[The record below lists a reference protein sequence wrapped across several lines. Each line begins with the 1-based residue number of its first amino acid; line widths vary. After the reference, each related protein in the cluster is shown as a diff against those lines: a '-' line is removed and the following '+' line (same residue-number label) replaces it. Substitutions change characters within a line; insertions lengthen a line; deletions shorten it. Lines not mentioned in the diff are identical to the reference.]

1 MLGSVKLPLN
11 METLNIWVAVTSLA
25 VLIQAG
31 ILVALYVSVRKTS
44 ARMEAI
50 ATDLHAKTGPILE
63 STQAIVVDSRPKI
76 EAITDNLMVASA
88 SIKSQVERLDA
99 TVSDAVDRTR
109 LQIIRADDLVTRTMD
124 RVEETTDV
132 VHRSV
137 ISPVRQMA
145 GLVSGLAT
153 GIGAFFGR
161 RGNDG
166 RDEAT
171 QDEEMFI

>member
-1 MLGSVKLPLN
+1 
-11 METLNIWVAVTSLA
+11 MEQLNIWIAITSLA
-25 VLIQAG
+25 VVIQAG
-31 ILVALYVSVRKTS
+31 ILVALYVSVRKSS

-50 ATDLHAKTGPILE
+50 LSDLHKKTAPILE
-63 STQAIVVDSRPKI
+63 STQSIVVDSRPKI
-76 EAITDNLMVASA
+76 EAITDNLLAAST

-124 RVEETTDV
+124 RVEETTDI
-132 VHRSV
+132 VHKTV

-145 GLVSGLAT
+145 GLVTGLTT

-161 RGNDG
+161 RGNSEREDSS
-166 RDEAT
+166 

>member
-1 MLGSVKLPLN
+1 
-11 METLNIWVAVTSLA
+11 MEQLNIWIAITSFA

-31 ILVALYVSVRKTS
+31 ILVALFVSVRKTS
-44 ARMEAI
+44 ARMETI
-50 ATDLHAKTGPILE
+50 VSDLHTKTAPILE
-63 STQAIVVDSRPKI
+63 STQAIVVNSRPKI
-76 EAITDNLMVASA
+76 EAITDNLLAAST

-124 RVEETTDV
+124 RVEETTDI
-132 VHRSV
+132 VHKTV

-145 GLVSGLAT
+145 GLVTGLTT

-161 RGNDG
+161 RGNSEREDSP
-166 RDEAT
+166 

>member
-1 MLGSVKLPLN
+1 MIAGGKLPLN

-25 VLIQAG
+25 VVIQAG
-31 ILVALYVSVRKTS
+31 ILVALYISVRKTS

-50 ATDLHAKTGPILE
+50 VSDLHTKTAPILE

-76 EAITDNLMVASA
+76 ETITDNLVAAST

-145 GLVSGLAT
+145 GLVSGLTT

-161 RGNDG
+161 RPSDN
-166 RDEAT
+166 REEAT

>member
-1 MLGSVKLPLN
+1 
-11 METLNIWVAVTSLA
+11 MEQLNIWIAITSLA
-25 VLIQAG
+25 VVIQAG
-31 ILVALYVSVRKTS
+31 ILVALFVSVRKTS

-50 ATDLHAKTGPILE
+50 VTDLHKKTAPILE
-63 STQAIVVDSRPKI
+63 STQSIVVDSRPKI
-76 EAITDNLMVASA
+76 EAITDNLLAAST

-124 RVEETTDV
+124 RVEETTDI

-145 GLVSGLAT
+145 GIVTGLTT

-161 RGNDG
+161 RGGAEREDSP
-166 RDEAT
+166 

>member
-1 MLGSVKLPLN
+1 
-11 METLNIWVAVTSLA
+11 MEQLNIWIAITSFA

-31 ILVALYVSVRKTS
+31 ILVALFVSVRKTS
-44 ARMEAI
+44 AHMEAI
-50 ATDLHAKTGPILE
+50 VTDLHKKAAPILE
-63 STQAIVVDSRPKI
+63 STQSIVVDSRPKV
-76 EAITDNLMVASA
+76 EAITDNLLAAST
-88 SIKSQVERLDA
+88 SIRSQVERLDA

-124 RVEETTDV
+124 RVEETTEV

-145 GLVSGLAT
+145 GIVTGLTT

-161 RGNDG
+161 RGGAEREDSP
-166 RDEAT
+166 

>member
-1 MLGSVKLPLN
+1 
-11 METLNIWVAVTSLA
+11 MEQLNIWFIGITSLA

-31 ILVALYVSVRKTS
+31 ILVALFVSVRKTS

-50 ATDLHAKTGPILE
+50 VSDLHKKTAPILE
-63 STQAIVVDSRPKI
+63 STQAIVVDSRPKL
-76 EAITDNLMVASA
+76 EAITDNLLAAST

-132 VHRSV
+132 VHRTV
-137 ISPVRQMA
+137 LSPVRQMA
-145 GLVSGLAT
+145 GIVTGLTT

-161 RGNDG
+161 RPNQAEDSQ
-166 RDEAT
+166 

>member
-1 MLGSVKLPLN
+1 MQ
-11 METLNIWVAVTSLA
+11 TLNIWVAVTSLA
-25 VLIQAG
+25 VAIQAG
-31 ILVALYVSVRKTS
+31 ILVALYMSIRKTS
-44 ARMEAI
+44 ARMEAM
-50 ATDLHAKTGPILE
+50 ADDLHKKTAPILE
-63 STQAIVVDSRPKI
+63 STQGIVMDSRPKI
-76 EAITDNLMVASA
+76 EAITDNLVAAST

-132 VHRSV
+132 VHSSV

-145 GLVSGLAT
+145 GLVSGLTT

-161 RGNDG
+161 RPNDN
-166 RDEAT
+166 REEAT

>member
-1 MLGSVKLPLN
+1 
-11 METLNIWVAVTSLA
+11 MEHLNIWIAITSLA
-25 VLIQAG
+25 VAIQAG
-31 ILVALYVSVRKTS
+31 ILVALYVSVNKTS
-44 ARMEAI
+44 SRMEAI
-50 ATDLHAKTGPILE
+50 ISDLHKKTSPILD
-63 STQAIVVDSRPKI
+63 STQGIVVDSRPKI
-76 EAITDNLMVASA
+76 EAITDNLLAAST
-88 SIKSQVERLDA
+88 SIRSQVERLDA

-132 VHRSV
+132 VHKTV

-145 GLVSGLAT
+145 GIVTGLTT

-161 RGNDG
+161 RGAAEREDSP
-166 RDEAT
+166 

>member
-1 MLGSVKLPLN
+1 
-11 METLNIWVAVTSLA
+11 MEQLNIWIAITSFA
-25 VLIQAG
+25 IVIQAG
-31 ILVALYVSVRKTS
+31 ILVALFVSVRKTW
-44 ARMEAI
+44 ARMEASV
-50 ATDLHAKTGPILE
+50 TDLHRRTAPILD
-63 STQAIVVDSRPKI
+63 STQSIVVDSRPKI
-76 EAITDNLMVASA
+76 EAITDNLLAASA

-145 GLVSGLAT
+145 GLVSGLTT

-161 RGNDG
+161 RPSDN
-166 RDEAT
+166 RDEAP

>member
-1 MLGSVKLPLN
+1 

-31 ILVALYVSVRKTS
+31 ILVALYMSVRKTTAS
-44 ARMEAI
+44 MEAI
-50 ATDLHAKTGPILE
+50 ANDLHKRTAPILDG
-63 STQAIVVDSRPKI
+63 TQAIVVDSRPKI
-76 EAITDNLMVASA
+76 EEITDNLVAA
-88 SIKSQVERLDA
+88 SGSIRSQVERLDA

-109 LQIIRADDLVTRTMD
+109 LQIIRADDLVSRTLD

-132 VHRSV
+132 VHKSV

-145 GLVSGLAT
+145 GLVSGLTT

-161 RGNDG
+161 RPGDH
-166 RDEAT
+166 REEAT

>member
-1 MLGSVKLPLN
+1 
-11 METLNIWVAVTSLA
+11 MEQLNIWIAITSLA
-25 VLIQAG
+25 VVIQAG
-31 ILVALYVSVRKTS
+31 ILVALYVSVRKSS

-50 ATDLHAKTGPILE
+50 MSDLHKRTAPILD
-63 STQAIVVDSRPKI
+63 STQSIMVDSRPKI
-76 EAITDNLMVASA
+76 EAITDNLLAASS

-132 VHRSV
+132 VHKTV

-145 GLVSGLAT
+145 GLVTGLTT

-161 RGNDG
+161 RGGAQREDSP
-166 RDEAT
+166 

>member
-1 MLGSVKLPLN
+1 MDQMTVW
-11 METLNIWVAVTSLA
+11 IAITSLA
-25 VLIQAG
+25 VVIQAG
-31 ILVALYVSVRKTS
+31 ILVALYVSVRKSS
-44 ARMEAI
+44 ARMEGI
-50 ATDLHAKTGPILE
+50 MSDLHKRTAPILD
-63 STQAIVVDSRPKI
+63 STQAIMVDSRPKI
-76 EAITDNLMVASA
+76 EAITDNLLAASS

-132 VHRSV
+132 VHKTV

-145 GLVSGLAT
+145 GIVTGLST
-153 GIGAFFGR
+153 GISAFFGR
-161 RGNDG
+161 RGGAQREDSQ
-166 RDEAT
+166 

>member
-1 MLGSVKLPLN
+1 MPP
-11 METLNIWVAVTSLA
+11 LNIWIAITSLA
-25 VLIQAG
+25 VVIQAG
-31 ILVALYVSVRKTS
+31 ILVALYVSVRKSS

-50 ATDLHAKTGPILE
+50 MADLHKKTAPILE
-63 STQAIVVDSRPKI
+63 STQGLMVDSRPKI
-76 EAITDNLMVASA
+76 EAITDNLLAASS

-124 RVEETTDV
+124 RVEETTDI
-132 VHRSV
+132 VHNTV

-145 GLVSGLAT
+145 GLVTGLTT
-153 GIGAFFGR
+153 GLGAFFGR
-161 RGNDG
+161 RGNSD
-166 RDEAT
+166 REDSP

>member
-1 MLGSVKLPLN
+1 
-11 METLNIWVAVTSLA
+11 MEQLNIWIAITSLA

-31 ILVALYVSVRKTS
+31 ILVALFVSVRKTS
-44 ARMEAI
+44 VRMEAI
-50 ATDLHAKTGPILE
+50 VSDLHKKTSPILE
-63 STQAIVVDSRPKI
+63 STQAIMVDSRPKI
-76 EAITDNLMVASA
+76 EAITDNLLAASS

-124 RVEETTDV
+124 RVEETSDV
-132 VHRSV
+132 VHKTV
-137 ISPVRQMA
+137 LSPVRQMA
-145 GLVSGLAT
+145 GIVTGLTT

-161 RGNDG
+161 RPSEPEDSQ
-166 RDEAT
+166 

>member
-1 MLGSVKLPLN
+1 
-11 METLNIWVAVTSLA
+11 MEQQLTIWIALTTVAV
-25 VLIQAG
+25 VIQAG
-31 ILVALYVSVRKTS
+31 ILVALYVSVRKSS

-50 ATDLHAKTGPILE
+50 MSDLHKRTAPILD
-63 STQAIVVDSRPKI
+63 STQSIVVDSRPKI
-76 EAITDNLMVASA
+76 EAITDNLLAASS

-132 VHRSV
+132 VHNTV

-145 GLVSGLAT
+145 GLVTGLTT

-161 RGNDG
+161 RAGAQREDSP
-166 RDEAT
+166 

>member
-1 MLGSVKLPLN
+1 MQ
-11 METLNIWVAVTSLA
+11 TLNIWVAVTSLA
-25 VLIQAG
+25 VAIQAG
-31 ILVALYVSVRKTS
+31 ILVALYMSIRKTS

-50 ATDLHAKTGPILE
+50 ADDLHKKTAPILE
-63 STQAIVVDSRPKI
+63 STQGIVMDSRPKI
-76 EAITDNLMVASA
+76 EAITDNLVAAST

-132 VHRSV
+132 VHSSV

-145 GLVSGLAT
+145 GLVSGLTT

-161 RGNDG
+161 RPNDN
-166 RDEAT
+166 REEAT

>member
-1 MLGSVKLPLN
+1 MQ
-11 METLNIWVAVTSLA
+11 TLNIWVAVTSLA
-25 VLIQAG
+25 VAIQAG
-31 ILVALYVSVRKTS
+31 ILVALYMSIRKTS
-44 ARMEAI
+44 ARMEAM
-50 ATDLHAKTGPILE
+50 ADDLHKKTAPILE
-63 STQAIVVDSRPKI
+63 STQGIVMDSRPKI
-76 EAITDNLMVASA
+76 EAITDNLVAAST

-145 GLVSGLAT
+145 GLVSGLTT

-161 RGNDG
+161 RPNDN
-166 RDEAT
+166 REEAT

>member
-1 MLGSVKLPLN
+1 MTPW
-11 METLNIWVAVTSLA
+11 IAITSLA
-25 VLIQAG
+25 VVIQAG
-31 ILVALYVSVRKTS
+31 ILVALYVSVRKSS

-50 ATDLHAKTGPILE
+50 MSDLHKRTSPILD
-63 STQAIVVDSRPKI
+63 STQAIMVDSRPKI
-76 EAITDNLMVASA
+76 EAITDNLLAASS

-132 VHRSV
+132 VHKTV

-145 GLVSGLAT
+145 GIVTGLTT

-161 RGNDG
+161 RGGAQREDSP
-166 RDEAT
+166 

>member
-1 MLGSVKLPLN
+1 
-11 METLNIWVAVTSLA
+11 MEQLNIWIAITSFA

-31 ILVALYVSVRKTS
+31 VLVALFVSVRKTS

-50 ATDLHAKTGPILE
+50 VTDLHKKTAPILE
-63 STQAIVVDSRPKI
+63 STQAIVVDSRPKV
-76 EAITDNLMVASA
+76 EAITDNLLAAST
-88 SIKSQVERLDA
+88 SIRSQVERLDA

-124 RVEETTDV
+124 RVEETTEV

-145 GLVSGLAT
+145 GIVTGLTT

-161 RGNDG
+161 RGGAEREDSP
-166 RDEAT
+166 

>member
-1 MLGSVKLPLN
+1 
-11 METLNIWVAVTSLA
+11 MEQLNIWIAITSFA

-31 ILVALYVSVRKTS
+31 VLVALFVSVRKTS

-50 ATDLHAKTGPILE
+50 VTDLHKKTAPILE

-76 EAITDNLMVASA
+76 DAITDNLPAAST
-88 SIKSQVERLDA
+88 SIRSQVERRDA
-99 TVSDAVDRTR
+99 TVSDAVDRAR

-124 RVEETTDV
+124 RVEETTEV

-145 GLVSGLAT
+145 GIVTGLTT

-161 RGNDG
+161 RGGAEREDSP
-166 RDEAT
+166 

>member
-1 MLGSVKLPLN
+1 MDQMTVW
-11 METLNIWVAVTSLA
+11 IAITSLA
-25 VLIQAG
+25 VVIQAG
-31 ILVALYVSVRKTS
+31 ILVALYVSVRKSS

-50 ATDLHAKTGPILE
+50 MSDLHKRTAPILD
-63 STQAIVVDSRPKI
+63 STQSIVVDSRPKI
-76 EAITDNLMVASA
+76 DAITDNLLAAST

-145 GLVSGLAT
+145 GLVTGITT

-161 RGNDG
+161 RSNDG

>member
-1 MLGSVKLPLN
+1 
-11 METLNIWVAVTSLA
+11 MEQLNIWIAITSFA

-31 ILVALYVSVRKTS
+31 VLVALCVSVRKTS

-50 ATDLHAKTGPILE
+50 VADLHKKTAPILE
-63 STQAIVVDSRPKI
+63 STQSIVVDSRPKI
-76 EAITDNLMVASA
+76 DAITDNLLVAST
-88 SIKSQVERLDA
+88 SIRSQVERLDA

-124 RVEETTDV
+124 RVEETTEV

-145 GLVSGLAT
+145 GIVSGLTT

-161 RGNDG
+161 RPSNN
-166 RDEAT
+166 RDEPT
-171 QDEEMFI
+171 QDEEMFIKLFK

>member
-1 MLGSVKLPLN
+1 

-50 ATDLHAKTGPILE
+50 ATDLHTKTAPILE

-132 VHRSV
+132 VHNTV

-145 GLVSGLAT
+145 GLVTGLTT

-161 RGNDG
+161 RGAAAQREDSP
-166 RDEAT
+166 

>member
-1 MLGSVKLPLN
+1 M
-11 METLNIWVAVTSLA
+11 TIWIAITSLA

-31 ILVALYVSVRKTS
+31 ILVALYVSVRKST
-44 ARMEAI
+44 ARVEVIMS
-50 ATDLHAKTGPILE
+50 DLHKRTAPILD
-63 STQAIVVDSRPKI
+63 STQAIMVDSRPKI
-76 EAITDNLMVASA
+76 EAITDNLLAASS

-132 VHRSV
+132 VHKTV

-145 GLVSGLAT
+145 GIVTGLST

-161 RGNDG
+161 RGGVQREDSQ
-166 RDEAT
+166 

>member
-1 MLGSVKLPLN
+1 
-11 METLNIWVAVTSLA
+11 MEQLNIWIAITSLA
-25 VLIQAG
+25 VVIQAG
-31 ILVALYVSVRKTS
+31 ILVALYVSVRKSS
-44 ARMEAI
+44 ARMETI
-50 ATDLHAKTGPILE
+50 LSDLHKKTTPILE
-63 STQAIVVDSRPKI
+63 STQSIVVDSRPKI
-76 EAITDNLMVASA
+76 EAITDNLLAAST

-124 RVEETTDV
+124 RVEETTDI
-132 VHRSV
+132 VHKTV

-145 GLVSGLAT
+145 GLVTGLTT

-161 RGNDG
+161 RGNSEREDSP
-166 RDEAT
+166 